1 MQLKE
6 FKSILDK
13 VSLKSVI
20 CFFKIQ
26 FDRHIPCPTPSRYN
40 SPNHLLHDDNI
51 IAYVTPR
58 HKPSLTGVDDFF
70 HVGFESV
77 NNDTRQQFIKGIVE
91 ANRTKFSDC
100 FKVGYFWNNGQVRVT
115 PTRRESVMCEN
126 VLNDLNDAWAQT
138 RPICLEEE
146 SMISIQSRGL

>member
-13 VSLKSVI
+13 VPLKPVI

-26 FDRHIPCPTPSRYN
+26 FDRHMPCPTSSRYK

-51 IAYVTPR
+51 IAYAMPQ
-58 HKPSLTGVDDFF
+58 HKPSLTRVDDFC

-77 NNDTRQQFIKGIVE
+77 NNDMRQQLIKGIAE
-91 ANRTKFSDC
+91 ANRTKLSDC

-115 PTRRESVMCEN
+115 PTQRESVMCEN
-126 VLNDLNDAWAQT
+126 VLNDLNDA
-138 RPICLEEE
+138 
-146 SMISIQSRGL
+146 